1 MHPPVKRQVTIR
13 VATRPNSRIT
23 TFGEI
28 ESIMTNSR
36 PPFSN
41 AFALVISIAAYQNIR
56 KLPEVSD
63 GAEVASVLTDPTKCG
78 YLPDQVSRLFDA
90 EATGLAIRRELSAL
104 AIKCNKE
111 STVFIYF
118 SGHGAQIQNGPRT
131 GEYLLPVD
139 TVHATDDDLANSGL
153 SGLEFTKLLN
163 DIPARKIF
171 VVFDC
176 CHAGGI
182 GETKGLSLDNQVT
195 PGMTKGFFDAL
206 ASGRGRAI
214 LASCRADEV
223 SVVLSGAKYGLF
235 TEHLLGGLHGG
246 AASEDGLIR
255 VFDLFEYLQP
265 RVTAVQ
271 PGQHPYFKFE
281 GEENLPI
288 ALYCGG
294 IQGKIERVCEDF
306 MYDAYLSYSD
316 CEPDASYVWNTLIPA
331 LRAAGL
337 KIAVSNDCEEP
348 GVDRVVSR
356 ERGIER
362 SKRTI
367 VALSEA
373 FLEDQWTAF
382 DETAAITLGI
392 EEGKYR
398 LLPVKIGPFAND
410 RLPLRIRK
418 LVTLDLVTDKTRGER
433 EMQRLLQALKSP
445 IPGRK
450 G

>member
-1 MHPPVKRQVTIR
+1 
-13 VATRPNSRIT
+13 
-23 TFGEI
+23 
-28 ESIMTNSR
+28 
-36 PPFSN
+36 
-41 AFALVISIAAYQNIR
+41 
-56 KLPEVSD
+56 
-63 GAEVASVLTDPTKCG
+63 
-78 YLPDQVSRLFDA
+78 
-90 EATGLAIRRELSAL
+90 
-104 AIKCNKE
+104 
-111 STVFIYF
+111 
-118 SGHGAQIQNGPRT
+118 
-131 GEYLLPVD
+131 
-139 TVHATDDDLANSGL
+139 
-153 SGLEFTKLLN
+153 
-163 DIPARKIF
+163 
-171 VVFDC
+171 
-176 CHAGGI
+176 
-182 GETKGLSLDNQVT
+182 
-195 PGMTKGFFDAL
+195 
-206 ASGRGRAI
+206 
-214 LASCRADEV
+214 
-223 SVVLSGAKYGLF
+223 
-235 TEHLLGGLHGG
+235 LLGGLHGG